1 MAKTSVHFQPCKEIS
16 EIHNYRKKKREEIR
30 KLVKEK
36 TGRKMQSKAVPLH
49 EAVVVINEKTTMD
62 DLKKLG
68 KIYQQRFGIECVHIS
83 IHRDEGHWINRNGE
97 DVGLKPTDN
106 PTQEQIIEGVTWK
119 PNLHAHMVFDWYNHD
134 NGKSWKTSKQDARD
148 MQTIAAEV
156 LSMGRGQE
164 STKKHLD
171 GLSYKIAQKMEETE
185 VQTICIRNLQMGANI
200 LREQIGDNQ
209 EKLDEINRQKEEA
222 ERRRNAALKQ
232 AEELK
237 EQLKLGSDW
246 LKEQQVRT
254 EEIKQSLAKELK
266 QLEEEKARKEKQMK
280 DELERF
286 KVAKARKEA
295 AIETAKTL
303 SEGVKGIFG
312 QSSKDKQ
319 IKALRKQINDL
330 QQLQINS
337 KAQSIQTIGQIQ
349 QEAQKAVNAKEREYS
364 AALADARR
372 QRDEAYK
379 QTKISSQ
386 SIKTQKKR
394 GDMLQDIVFSLW
406 EAAVDAVNV
415 LCRYLSLPHLNVD
428 FSREDIAKIEKAM
441 RGASSIEEREERGRC
456 LVKLAHAQYPGYD
469 DNATQLSTLQWKV
482 EQVAR
487 GENWQQ
493 QHQSRGRGWH
503 L

>member
-1 MAKTSVHFQPCKEIS
+1 MKQQTSIHVQPVKGGS
-16 EIHNYRKKKREEIR
+16 EQHNKREKELDYIR
-30 KLVKEK
+30 PELSHLNEYWEK
-36 TGRKMQSKAVPLH
+36 DTQTARLENIKSRYLKSTGQKMQAKATPIR
-49 EAVVVINEKTTMD
+49 EAVVVIKSETTME
-62 DLKKLG
+62 DLKKLSNA
-68 KIYQQRFGIECVHIS
+68 YRQRFGIDTFQIA
-83 IHRDEGHWINRNGE
+83 IHKDEGYPKGE
-97 DVGLKPTDN
+97 
-106 PTQEQIIEGVTWK
+106 WK
-119 PNLHAHMVFDWYNHD
+119 PNLHAHLVFDWTNQET
-134 NGKSWKTSKQDARD
+134 GKSLKLNRQDMVE
-148 MQTIAAEV
+148 MQTITAEV
-156 LSMGRGQE
+156 LQMDRGVSSDKQ
-164 STKKHLD
+164 HLTAQQ
-171 GLSYKIAQKMEETE
+171 YKSFA
-185 VQTICIRNLQMGANI
+185 
-200 LREQIGDNQ
+200 
-209 EKLDEINRQKEEA
+209 EEA
-222 ERRRNAALKQ
+222 K
-232 AEELK
+232 
-237 EQLKLGSDW
+237 
-246 LKEQQVRT
+246 
-254 EEIKQSLAKELK
+254 LK

-312 QSSKDKQ
+312 QSSKDKE

>member
-1 MAKTSVHFQPCKEIS
+1 MKQQTSIHVQPVKGGS
-16 EIHNYRKKKREEIR
+16 EQHNKREKELDYIR
-30 KLVKEK
+30 PELSHLNEYWEK
-36 TGRKMQSKAVPLH
+36 DTQTARLENIKSRYLKSTGQKMQSKATPIR
-49 EAVVVINEKTTMD
+49 EAVVVIKSETTME
-62 DLKKLG
+62 DLKKLSDA
-68 KIYQQRFGIECVHIS
+68 YRQRFGIDTFQIA
-83 IHRDEGHWINRNGE
+83 IHKDEGYPKGE
-97 DVGLKPTDN
+97 
-106 PTQEQIIEGVTWK
+106 WK
-119 PNLHAHMVFDWYNHD
+119 PNLHAHLVFDWTNQET
-134 NGKSWKTSKQDARD
+134 GKSLKLNRQDMVE
-148 MQTIAAEV
+148 MQTITAEV
-156 LSMGRGQE
+156 LQMDRGVSSDKQ
-164 STKKHLD
+164 HLTAQQ
-171 GLSYKIAQKMEETE
+171 YKSFA
-185 VQTICIRNLQMGANI
+185 
-200 LREQIGDNQ
+200 
-209 EKLDEINRQKEEA
+209 EEA
-222 ERRRNAALKQ
+222 K
-232 AEELK
+232 
-237 EQLKLGSDW
+237 
-246 LKEQQVRT
+246 
-254 EEIKQSLAKELK
+254 LK

-312 QSSKDKQ
+312 QSSKDKE

>member
-1 MAKTSVHFQPCKEIS
+1 MWALRGQGLHPLDPCCHSRTPPTEKMKIMKQQTSIHVQPVKGGS
-16 EIHNYRKKKREEIR
+16 EQHNKREKELDYIR
-30 KLVKEK
+30 PELSHLNEYWEKDTQTDRLENIKSRYLKL
-36 TGRKMQSKAVPLH
+36 TGQKIQSKATPIR
-49 EAVVVINEKTTMD
+49 EAVVVIKSETTME
-62 DLKKLG
+62 DLKRLSDA
-68 KIYQQRFGIECVHIS
+68 YRQRFGIDTFQIA
-83 IHRDEGHWINRNGE
+83 IHKDEGYPKGE
-97 DVGLKPTDN
+97 
-106 PTQEQIIEGVTWK
+106 WK
-119 PNLHAHMVFDWYNHD
+119 PNLHAHLVFDWTD
-134 NGKSWKTSKQDARD
+134 QETGKSLKLKRQDMVE
-148 MQTIAAEV
+148 MQTITAEV
-156 LSMGRGQE
+156 LQMDRGVSSDKQ
-164 STKKHLD
+164 HLTAQQ
-171 GLSYKIAQKMEETE
+171 YKSFA
-185 VQTICIRNLQMGANI
+185 
-200 LREQIGDNQ
+200 
-209 EKLDEINRQKEEA
+209 EEA
-222 ERRRNAALKQ
+222 K
-232 AEELK
+232 
-237 EQLKLGSDW
+237 
-246 LKEQQVRT
+246 
-254 EEIKQSLAKELK
+254 LK
-266 QLEEEKARKEKQMK
+266 QLEEERVRKEKQMK
-280 DELERF
+280 EELERF

-303 SEGVKGIFG
+303 SEGVKGLFG
-312 QSSKDKQ
+312 QSSKDKE

-487 GENWQQ
+487 EIQ
-493 QHQSRGRGWH
+493 
-503 L
+503 

>member
-1 MAKTSVHFQPCKEIS
+1 MKQQTSIHVQPVKGGS
-16 EIHNYRKKKREEIR
+16 EQHNKREKELDYIR
-30 KLVKEK
+30 PELSHLNEYWEK
-36 TGRKMQSKAVPLH
+36 DTQTARLENIKSRYLKSTGQKMQAKATPIR
-49 EAVVVINEKTTMD
+49 EAVVVIKSETTME
-62 DLKKLG
+62 DLKKLSNA
-68 KIYQQRFGIECVHIS
+68 YRQRFGIDTFQIA
-83 IHRDEGHWINRNGE
+83 IHKDEGYPKGE
-97 DVGLKPTDN
+97 
-106 PTQEQIIEGVTWK
+106 WK
-119 PNLHAHMVFDWYNHD
+119 PNLHAHLVFDWTNQET
-134 NGKSWKTSKQDARD
+134 GKSLKLNRQDMVE
-148 MQTIAAEV
+148 MQTITAEV
-156 LSMGRGQE
+156 LQMDRGVSSDKQ
-164 STKKHLD
+164 HLTAQQ
-171 GLSYKIAQKMEETE
+171 YKSFA
-185 VQTICIRNLQMGANI
+185 
-200 LREQIGDNQ
+200 
-209 EKLDEINRQKEEA
+209 EEA
-222 ERRRNAALKQ
+222 K
-232 AEELK
+232 
-237 EQLKLGSDW
+237 
-246 LKEQQVRT
+246 
-254 EEIKQSLAKELK
+254 LK

-286 KVAKARKEA
+286 KVTKARKEA

-303 SEGVKGIFG
+303 SEGVKGIFW
-312 QSSKDKQ
+312 QSSKDKE

>member
-1 MAKTSVHFQPCKEIS
+1 MKQQTSIHVQPVKGGS
-16 EIHNYRKKKREEIR
+16 EQHNKREKELDYIR
-30 KLVKEK
+30 PELSHLNEYWEK
-36 TGRKMQSKAVPLH
+36 DTQTARLENIKSRYLKSTGQKMQAKATPIR
-49 EAVVVINEKTTMD
+49 EAVVVIKSETTME
-62 DLKKLG
+62 DLKKLSNA
-68 KIYQQRFGIECVHIS
+68 YRQRFGIDTFQIA
-83 IHRDEGHWINRNGE
+83 IHKDEGYPKGE
-97 DVGLKPTDN
+97 
-106 PTQEQIIEGVTWK
+106 WK
-119 PNLHAHMVFDWYNHD
+119 PNLHAHLVFDWTNQET
-134 NGKSWKTSKQDARD
+134 GKSLKLNRQDMVE
-148 MQTIAAEV
+148 MQTITAEV
-156 LSMGRGQE
+156 LQMDRGVSSDKQ
-164 STKKHLD
+164 HLTAQQ
-171 GLSYKIAQKMEETE
+171 YKSFA
-185 VQTICIRNLQMGANI
+185 
-200 LREQIGDNQ
+200 
-209 EKLDEINRQKEEA
+209 EEA
-222 ERRRNAALKQ
+222 K
-232 AEELK
+232 
-237 EQLKLGSDW
+237 
-246 LKEQQVRT
+246 
-254 EEIKQSLAKELK
+254 LK

-286 KVAKARKEA
+286 KVTKARKEA

-312 QSSKDKQ
+312 QSSKDKE

>member
-1 MAKTSVHFQPCKEIS
+1 MKQQTSIHVQPVKGGS
-16 EIHNYRKKKREEIR
+16 EEHNKREKELDYIR
-30 KLVKEK
+30 PELSHLNEYWEK
-36 TGRKMQSKAVPLH
+36 DTQTDRLENIKSRYLKSTGQKMQSKATPIR
-49 EAVVVINEKTTMD
+49 EAVVVIKSETTME
-62 DLKKLG
+62 DLKRLSDA
-68 KIYQQRFGIECVHIS
+68 YRQRFGIDTFQIA
-83 IHRDEGHWINRNGE
+83 IHKDEGYPKGE
-97 DVGLKPTDN
+97 
-106 PTQEQIIEGVTWK
+106 WK
-119 PNLHAHMVFDWYNHD
+119 PNLHAHLVFDWTD
-134 NGKSWKTSKQDARD
+134 QETGKSLKLKRQDMVE
-148 MQTIAAEV
+148 MQTITAEV
-156 LSMGRGQE
+156 LQMDRGVSSDKQ
-164 STKKHLD
+164 HLTAQQ
-171 GLSYKIAQKMEETE
+171 YKSFA
-185 VQTICIRNLQMGANI
+185 
-200 LREQIGDNQ
+200 
-209 EKLDEINRQKEEA
+209 EEA
-222 ERRRNAALKQ
+222 K
-232 AEELK
+232 
-237 EQLKLGSDW
+237 
-246 LKEQQVRT
+246 
-254 EEIKQSLAKELK
+254 LK
-266 QLEEEKARKEKQMK
+266 QLEEERVRKEKQMK
-280 DELERF
+280 EELERF

-303 SEGVKGIFG
+303 SEGVKGLFG
-312 QSSKDKQ
+312 QSSKDKE

-441 RGASSIEEREERGRC
+441 MGASSIEEREERGRC

>member
-1 MAKTSVHFQPCKEIS
+1 MKQQTSIHVQPVKGGS
-16 EIHNYRKKKREEIR
+16 EQHNKREKELDYIR
-30 KLVKEK
+30 PELSHLNEYWEK
-36 TGRKMQSKAVPLH
+36 DTQTARLENIKSRYLKSTGQKMQAKATPIR
-49 EAVVVINEKTTMD
+49 EAVVVIKSETTME
-62 DLKKLG
+62 DLKKLSNA
-68 KIYQQRFGIECVHIS
+68 YRQRFGIDTFQIA
-83 IHRDEGHWINRNGE
+83 IHKDEGYPKGE
-97 DVGLKPTDN
+97 
-106 PTQEQIIEGVTWK
+106 WK
-119 PNLHAHMVFDWYNHD
+119 PNLHAHLVFDWTNQET
-134 NGKSWKTSKQDARD
+134 GKSLKLNRQDMVE
-148 MQTIAAEV
+148 MQTITAEV
-156 LSMGRGQE
+156 LQMDRGVSSDKQ
-164 STKKHLD
+164 HLTAQQ
-171 GLSYKIAQKMEETE
+171 YKSFA
-185 VQTICIRNLQMGANI
+185 
-200 LREQIGDNQ
+200 
-209 EKLDEINRQKEEA
+209 EEA
-222 ERRRNAALKQ
+222 K
-232 AEELK
+232 
-237 EQLKLGSDW
+237 
-246 LKEQQVRT
+246 
-254 EEIKQSLAKELK
+254 LK

-286 KVAKARKEA
+286 KVTKARKEA

>member
-1 MAKTSVHFQPCKEIS
+1 MKQQTSIHVQPVKGGS
-16 EIHNYRKKKREEIR
+16 EQHNKREKELDYIR
-30 KLVKEK
+30 PELSHLNEYWQKDTQTARLENIKSRYLK
-36 TGRKMQSKAVPLH
+36 STGQKMQAKATPIR
-49 EAVVVINEKTTMD
+49 EAVVVIKSETTME
-62 DLKKLG
+62 DLKKLSNA
-68 KIYQQRFGIECVHIS
+68 YRQRFGIDTFQIA
-83 IHRDEGHWINRNGE
+83 IHKDEGYPKGE
-97 DVGLKPTDN
+97 
-106 PTQEQIIEGVTWK
+106 WK
-119 PNLHAHMVFDWYNHD
+119 PNLHAHLVFDWTNQET
-134 NGKSWKTSKQDARD
+134 GKSIKLNRQDMVE
-148 MQTIAAEV
+148 MQTITAEV
-156 LSMGRGQE
+156 LQMDRGVSSDKQ
-164 STKKHLD
+164 HLTAQQ
-171 GLSYKIAQKMEETE
+171 YKSFA
-185 VQTICIRNLQMGANI
+185 
-200 LREQIGDNQ
+200 
-209 EKLDEINRQKEEA
+209 EEA
-222 ERRRNAALKQ
+222 K
-232 AEELK
+232 
-237 EQLKLGSDW
+237 
-246 LKEQQVRT
+246 
-254 EEIKQSLAKELK
+254 LK

-286 KVAKARKEA
+286 KVTKARKEA

-312 QSSKDKQ
+312 QSSKDKE

>member
-1 MAKTSVHFQPCKEIS
+1 MKQQTSIHVQPVKGGS
-16 EIHNYRKKKREEIR
+16 EQHNKREKELDYIR
-30 KLVKEK
+30 PELSHLNEYWEK
-36 TGRKMQSKAVPLH
+36 DTQTARLENIKSRYLKSTGQKMQAKATPIR
-49 EAVVVINEKTTMD
+49 EAVVVIKSETTME
-62 DLKKLG
+62 DLKKLSNA
-68 KIYQQRFGIECVHIS
+68 YRQRFGIDTFQIA
-83 IHRDEGHWINRNGE
+83 IHKDEGYPNGE
-97 DVGLKPTDN
+97 
-106 PTQEQIIEGVTWK
+106 WK
-119 PNLHAHMVFDWYNHD
+119 PNLHAHLVFDWTNQET
-134 NGKSWKTSKQDARD
+134 GKSLKLNRQDMVE
-148 MQTIAAEV
+148 MQTITAEV
-156 LSMGRGQE
+156 LQMDRGVSSDKQ
-164 STKKHLD
+164 HLTAQQ
-171 GLSYKIAQKMEETE
+171 YKSFA
-185 VQTICIRNLQMGANI
+185 
-200 LREQIGDNQ
+200 
-209 EKLDEINRQKEEA
+209 EEA
-222 ERRRNAALKQ
+222 K
-232 AEELK
+232 
-237 EQLKLGSDW
+237 
-246 LKEQQVRT
+246 
-254 EEIKQSLAKELK
+254 LK

-286 KVAKARKEA
+286 KVTKARKEA

-312 QSSKDKQ
+312 QSSKDKE

>member
-1 MAKTSVHFQPCKEIS
+1 MQPVKGGS
-16 EIHNYRKKKREEIR
+16 EQHNKREKELDYIR
-30 KLVKEK
+30 PELSHLNEYWEK
-36 TGRKMQSKAVPLH
+36 DTQTARLENIKSRYLKSTGQKMQAKATPIR
-49 EAVVVINEKTTMD
+49 EAVVVIKSETTME
-62 DLKKLG
+62 DLKKLSNA
-68 KIYQQRFGIECVHIS
+68 YRQRFGIDTFQIA
-83 IHRDEGHWINRNGE
+83 IHKDEGYPKGE
-97 DVGLKPTDN
+97 
-106 PTQEQIIEGVTWK
+106 WK
-119 PNLHAHMVFDWYNHD
+119 PNLHAHLVFDWTNQET
-134 NGKSWKTSKQDARD
+134 GKSLKLNRQDMVE
-148 MQTIAAEV
+148 MQTITAEV
-156 LSMGRGQE
+156 LQMDRGVSSDKQ
-164 STKKHLD
+164 HLTAQQ
-171 GLSYKIAQKMEETE
+171 YKSFA
-185 VQTICIRNLQMGANI
+185 
-200 LREQIGDNQ
+200 
-209 EKLDEINRQKEEA
+209 EEA
-222 ERRRNAALKQ
+222 K
-232 AEELK
+232 
-237 EQLKLGSDW
+237 
-246 LKEQQVRT
+246 
-254 EEIKQSLAKELK
+254 LK

-286 KVAKARKEA
+286 KVTKARKEA

-312 QSSKDKQ
+312 QSSKDKE

>member
-1 MAKTSVHFQPCKEIS
+1 MKQQTSIHVQPVKGGS
-16 EIHNYRKKKREEIR
+16 EQHNKREKELDYIR
-30 KLVKEK
+30 PELSHLNEYWEK
-36 TGRKMQSKAVPLH
+36 DTQTDRLEDIKSRYLKSTGQKMQSKATPIR
-49 EAVVVINEKTTMD
+49 EAVVVIKSETTME
-62 DLKKLG
+62 DLKKLSNA
-68 KIYQQRFGIECVHIS
+68 YRQRFGIDTFQIA
-83 IHRDEGHWINRNGE
+83 IHKDEGYPKGE
-97 DVGLKPTDN
+97 
-106 PTQEQIIEGVTWK
+106 WK
-119 PNLHAHMVFDWYNHD
+119 PNLHAHLVFDWTNQET
-134 NGKSWKTSKQDARD
+134 GKSLKLNRQDMVE
-148 MQTIAAEV
+148 MQTITAEV
-156 LSMGRGQE
+156 LQMDRGVSSDKQ
-164 STKKHLD
+164 HLTAQQ
-171 GLSYKIAQKMEETE
+171 YKSFA
-185 VQTICIRNLQMGANI
+185 
-200 LREQIGDNQ
+200 
-209 EKLDEINRQKEEA
+209 EEA
-222 ERRRNAALKQ
+222 K
-232 AEELK
+232 
-237 EQLKLGSDW
+237 
-246 LKEQQVRT
+246 
-254 EEIKQSLAKELK
+254 LK

-312 QSSKDKQ
+312 QSSKDKE

>member
-1 MAKTSVHFQPCKEIS
+1 MKQQTSIHVQPVKGGS
-16 EIHNYRKKKREEIR
+16 EQHNKREKELDYIR
-30 KLVKEK
+30 PELSHLNEYWEK
-36 TGRKMQSKAVPLH
+36 DTQTARLENIKSRYFKSTGQKMQSKATPIR
-49 EAVVVINEKTTMD
+49 EAVVVIKSETTME
-62 DLKKLG
+62 DLKKLSDA
-68 KIYQQRFGIECVHIS
+68 YRQRFGIDTFQIA
-83 IHRDEGHWINRNGE
+83 IHKDEGYPKGE
-97 DVGLKPTDN
+97 
-106 PTQEQIIEGVTWK
+106 WK
-119 PNLHAHMVFDWYNHD
+119 PNLHAHLVFDWTNQET
-134 NGKSWKTSKQDARD
+134 GKSLKLNRQDMVE
-148 MQTIAAEV
+148 MQTITAEV
-156 LSMGRGQE
+156 LQMDRGVSSDKQ
-164 STKKHLD
+164 HLTAQQ
-171 GLSYKIAQKMEETE
+171 YKSFA
-185 VQTICIRNLQMGANI
+185 
-200 LREQIGDNQ
+200 
-209 EKLDEINRQKEEA
+209 EEA
-222 ERRRNAALKQ
+222 K
-232 AEELK
+232 
-237 EQLKLGSDW
+237 
-246 LKEQQVRT
+246 
-254 EEIKQSLAKELK
+254 LK

-312 QSSKDKQ
+312 QSSKDKE

>member
-1 MAKTSVHFQPCKEIS
+1 MLPPTPPSNIFACSFLVVENVFVPLLAGKHCVQVIAHYNPCMVVGSPRAGGCTPLTPAATHRTPPTEKLKIMKQQTSIHVQPVKGGS
-16 EIHNYRKKKREEIR
+16 EQHNKREKELDYIR
-30 KLVKEK
+30 PELSHLNEYWEK
-36 TGRKMQSKAVPLH
+36 DTQTDRLENIKSRYLKSTGQKMQAKATPIR
-49 EAVVVINEKTTMD
+49 EAVVVIKSETTME
-62 DLKKLG
+62 DLKRLSDA
-68 KIYQQRFGIECVHIS
+68 YLQRFGIDTFQIA
-83 IHRDEGHWINRNGE
+83 IHKDEGYPKGE
-97 DVGLKPTDN
+97 
-106 PTQEQIIEGVTWK
+106 WK
-119 PNLHAHMVFDWYNHD
+119 PNLHAHLVFDWTD
-134 NGKSWKTSKQDARD
+134 QETGKSLKLKRQDMVE
-148 MQTIAAEV
+148 MQTITAEV
-156 LSMGRGQE
+156 LQMDRGVSSDKQ
-164 STKKHLD
+164 HLTAQQ
-171 GLSYKIAQKMEETE
+171 YKSFA
-185 VQTICIRNLQMGANI
+185 
-200 LREQIGDNQ
+200 
-209 EKLDEINRQKEEA
+209 EEA
-222 ERRRNAALKQ
+222 K
-232 AEELK
+232 
-237 EQLKLGSDW
+237 
-246 LKEQQVRT
+246 
-254 EEIKQSLAKELK
+254 LK
-266 QLEEEKARKEKQMK
+266 QLEEERVRKEKQMK
-280 DELERF
+280 EELERF

-303 SEGVKGIFG
+303 SEGVKGLFG
-312 QSSKDKQ
+312 QSSKDKE

-441 RGASSIEEREERGRC
+441 MGASSIEEREERGRC

>member
-1 MAKTSVHFQPCKEIS
+1 MKQQTSIHVQPVKGGS
-16 EIHNYRKKKREEIR
+16 EQHNKREKELDYIR
-30 KLVKEK
+30 PELSHLNEYWEK
-36 TGRKMQSKAVPLH
+36 DTQTDRLENIKSRYLKSTGQKMQSKATPIR
-49 EAVVVINEKTTMD
+49 EAVVVIKSETTME
-62 DLKKLG
+62 DLKKLSDA
-68 KIYQQRFGIECVHIS
+68 YRQRFGIDTFQIA
-83 IHRDEGHWINRNGE
+83 IHKDEGYPKGE
-97 DVGLKPTDN
+97 
-106 PTQEQIIEGVTWK
+106 WK
-119 PNLHAHMVFDWYNHD
+119 PNLHAHLVLDWTNQET
-134 NGKSWKTSKQDARD
+134 GKSLKLNRQDMVE
-148 MQTIAAEV
+148 MQTITAEV
-156 LSMGRGQE
+156 LQMDRGVSSDKQ
-164 STKKHLD
+164 HLTAQQ
-171 GLSYKIAQKMEETE
+171 YKSFA
-185 VQTICIRNLQMGANI
+185 
-200 LREQIGDNQ
+200 
-209 EKLDEINRQKEEA
+209 EEA
-222 ERRRNAALKQ
+222 KLK
-232 AEELK
+232 K
-237 EQLKLGSDW
+237 
-246 LKEQQVRT
+246 
-254 EEIKQSLAKELK
+254 
-266 QLEEEKARKEKQMK
+266 LEEERARKEKQMK

-286 KVAKARKEA
+286 KIAKARKDA

-303 SEGVKGIFG
+303 SEGVKGILG
-312 QSSKDKQ
+312 QSSKDKE
-319 IKALRKQINDL
+319 IKALRKQMNDL

-337 KAQSIQTIGQIQ
+337 KAQSIQTIGQIL

-441 RGASSIEEREERGRC
+441 MGASSIEEREERGRC

>member
-1 MAKTSVHFQPCKEIS
+1 MKQQTSIHVQPVKGGS
-16 EIHNYRKKKREEIR
+16 EQHNKREKELDYIR
-30 KLVKEK
+30 PELSHLNEYWEK
-36 TGRKMQSKAVPLH
+36 DTQTARLENIKSRYLKSTGQKMQAKATPIR
-49 EAVVVINEKTTMD
+49 EAVVVIKSETTME
-62 DLKKLG
+62 DLKKLSNA
-68 KIYQQRFGIECVHIS
+68 YRQRFGIDTFQIA
-83 IHRDEGHWINRNGE
+83 IHKDEGYPKGE
-97 DVGLKPTDN
+97 
-106 PTQEQIIEGVTWK
+106 WK
-119 PNLHAHMVFDWYNHD
+119 PNLHAHLVFDWTNQET
-134 NGKSWKTSKQDARD
+134 GKSLKLNRQDMVE
-148 MQTIAAEV
+148 MQTITAEV
-156 LSMGRGQE
+156 LQMDRGVSSDKQ
-164 STKKHLD
+164 HLTAQQ
-171 GLSYKIAQKMEETE
+171 YKSFA
-185 VQTICIRNLQMGANI
+185 
-200 LREQIGDNQ
+200 
-209 EKLDEINRQKEEA
+209 EEA
-222 ERRRNAALKQ
+222 K
-232 AEELK
+232 
-237 EQLKLGSDW
+237 
-246 LKEQQVRT
+246 
-254 EEIKQSLAKELK
+254 LK

-286 KVAKARKEA
+286 KVTKARKEA

-312 QSSKDKQ
+312 QSSKDKE

-337 KAQSIQTIGQIQ
+337 KAQSIQTIGQ
-349 QEAQKAVNAKEREYS
+349 AQKAVNAKEREYS

>member
-1 MAKTSVHFQPCKEIS
+1 MKQQTSIHVQPVKGGS
-16 EIHNYRKKKREEIR
+16 EQHNKREKELDYIR
-30 KLVKEK
+30 PELSHLNEYWEK
-36 TGRKMQSKAVPLH
+36 DTQTARLENIKSRYLKSTGQKMQAKATPIR
-49 EAVVVINEKTTMD
+49 EAVVVIKSETTME
-62 DLKKLG
+62 DLKKLSNA
-68 KIYQQRFGIECVHIS
+68 YRQRFGIDTFQIA
-83 IHRDEGHWINRNGE
+83 IHKDEGYPKGE
-97 DVGLKPTDN
+97 
-106 PTQEQIIEGVTWK
+106 WK
-119 PNLHAHMVFDWYNHD
+119 PNLHAHLVFDWTNQET
-134 NGKSWKTSKQDARD
+134 GKSLKLNRQDMVE
-148 MQTIAAEV
+148 MQTITAEV
-156 LSMGRGQE
+156 LQMDRGVSSDKQ
-164 STKKHLD
+164 HLTAQQ
-171 GLSYKIAQKMEETE
+171 YKSFA
-185 VQTICIRNLQMGANI
+185 
-200 LREQIGDNQ
+200 
-209 EKLDEINRQKEEA
+209 EEA
-222 ERRRNAALKQ
+222 K
-232 AEELK
+232 
-237 EQLKLGSDW
+237 
-246 LKEQQVRT
+246 
-254 EEIKQSLAKELK
+254 LK

-286 KVAKARKEA
+286 KVTKARKEA

-312 QSSKDKQ
+312 QSSKDKE
-319 IKALRKQINDL
+319 IKTLRKQINDL

>member
-1 MAKTSVHFQPCKEIS
+1 MKQQTSIHVQPVKGGS
-16 EIHNYRKKKREEIR
+16 EQHNKREKELDYIR
-30 KLVKEK
+30 PELSHLNEYWEK
-36 TGRKMQSKAVPLH
+36 DTQTARLENIKSRYFKSTGQKMQSKATPIR
-49 EAVVVINEKTTMD
+49 EAVVVIKSETTME
-62 DLKKLG
+62 DLKKLSDA
-68 KIYQQRFGIECVHIS
+68 YRQRFGIDTFQIA
-83 IHRDEGHWINRNGE
+83 IHKDEGYPKGE
-97 DVGLKPTDN
+97 
-106 PTQEQIIEGVTWK
+106 WK
-119 PNLHAHMVFDWYNHD
+119 PNLHAHLVFDWTNQET
-134 NGKSWKTSKQDARD
+134 GKSLKLNRQDMVE
-148 MQTIAAEV
+148 MQTITAEV
-156 LSMGRGQE
+156 LQMDRGVSSDKQ
-164 STKKHLD
+164 HLTAQQ
-171 GLSYKIAQKMEETE
+171 YKSFA
-185 VQTICIRNLQMGANI
+185 
-200 LREQIGDNQ
+200 
-209 EKLDEINRQKEEA
+209 EEA
-222 ERRRNAALKQ
+222 K
-232 AEELK
+232 
-237 EQLKLGSDW
+237 
-246 LKEQQVRT
+246 
-254 EEIKQSLAKELK
+254 LK

-312 QSSKDKQ
+312 QSSKDKE
-319 IKALRKQINDL
+319 IKALRKQINNL